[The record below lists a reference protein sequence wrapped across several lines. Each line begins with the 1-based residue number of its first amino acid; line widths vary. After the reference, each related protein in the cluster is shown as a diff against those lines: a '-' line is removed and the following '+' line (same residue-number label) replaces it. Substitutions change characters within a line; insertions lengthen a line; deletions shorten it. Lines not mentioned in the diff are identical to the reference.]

1 MEKSRTVSWL
11 ARIAIAGV
19 VLVGLAWY
27 LNHRSQAAPSASAD
41 HGRGSTGGRVVPVQ
55 VATADRKDY
64 PVWLEGI
71 GTVAAF
77 QQVTVHTLVD
87 GRLDAVKFTEGQEV
101 KKGDLLAQV
110 DPRPFDVQL
119 HNAQGAL
126 ARDQAQLKAA
136 QSDLDR
142 QKTLHEQ
149 NLVAQATVDAS
160 AGTEGNFEGAVK
172 VDQAAIEMAKLNLDY
187 AAIKSPLDGITGVRL
202 VDAGNIVHAADAG
215 GLVVITQINPAA
227 VFFTLP
233 QDNLGDISSAL
244 AAGTVQVEIWN
255 HDATAK
261 VATGTLAVLD
271 NQVNAATATM
281 RMKAIVPN
289 PERALWPNAF
299 VKARV
304 LVRTMKDA
312 IVVPAAAVQ
321 QGPSGAYVYTVGDD
335 DTVKMTPVIVALTQG
350 DTSVIAKGLSG
361 NERVVIEGASQLR
374 NGGKVSTS
382 DGGRPGAGSAG
393 EAGSGAGSAEK
404 HHHKAL

>member
-1 MEKSRTVSWL
+1 MDKPRTAHTAAWAL
-11 ARIAIAGV
+11 RIAIAGV
-19 VLVGLAWY
+19 VIVGLVWY
-27 LNHRSQAAPSASAD
+27 LNHRGQAATAAQA
-41 HGRGSTGGRVVPVQ
+41 HGKDAGGRVVPVQ

-101 KKGDLLAQV
+101 KKGDLIAQV
-110 DPRPFDVQL
+110 DPRPFEVQL
-119 HNAQGAL
+119 HNAEGAL
-126 ARDQAQLKAA
+126 ARDTAQLKAA
-136 QSDLDR
+136 QSDLAR

-172 VDQAAIEMAKLNLDY
+172 IDQAAIDMAKLNLDY

-202 VDAGNIVHAADAG
+202 VDAGNVVHASDQNG
-215 GLVVITQINPAA
+215 IVVITQINPAA

-233 QDNLGDISSAL
+233 QDNLGDIASAL

-255 HDATAK
+255 HDGTQK

-281 RMKAIVPN
+281 RMKAIIPN
-289 PERALWPNAF
+289 PNRGLWPNAF

-304 LVRTMKDA
+304 LVRTDKDA

-321 QGPSGAYVYTVGDD
+321 QGPTGAYVFVVGTD
-335 DTVKMTPVIVALTQG
+335 DTVKMTPVIVSLTQG
-350 DTSVIAKGLSG
+350 DTSVIAKGLAG
-361 NERVVIEGASQLR
+361 GERVVIEGASQLR

-382 DGGRPGAGSAG
+382 EPGAGSA
-393 EAGSGAGSAEK
+393 AGSGAGSAADK
-404 HHHKAL
+404 HHKAL